1 MTDQTIKG
9 AAKQAG
15 GRIEA
20 AAGIL
25 SGDTVTEL
33 KGRLGELTGVA
44 EKSFGDVVDI
54 AEDSAAK
61 VRDFVEQEPWKAVA
75 DAGVLGLLVGLVVR
89 R

>member
-1 MTDQTIKG
+1 MAESTIKG
-9 AAKQAG
+9 AAKQAA
-15 GRIEA
+15 GRVQG

-33 KGRLGELTGVA
+33 NGRIRELAGAA

-61 VRDFVEQEPWKAVA
+61 VRDFVEEEPWKAVA
-75 DAGVLGLLVGLVVR
+75 IAGVIGLLIGLVVR

>member
-1 MTDQTIKG
+1 MADSTIKG
-9 AAKQAG
+9 AAKQAA
-15 GRIEA
+15 GRIEG

-25 SGDTVTEL
+25 SGDAATEL
-33 KGRLGELTGVA
+33 NGRIRELTGAA
-44 EKSFGDVVDI
+44 EKSIGDIVDV

-75 DAGVLGLLVGLVVR
+75 IAGVVGLLVGLVVR

>member
-1 MTDQTIKG
+1 MVDSTIKG
-9 AAKQAG
+9 AANEAV
-15 GRIEA
+15 GRVEG

-25 SGDTVTEL
+25 SGDKSTEL
-33 KGRLGELTGVA
+33 NGRIRELTGAA
-44 EKSFGDVVDI
+44 EKSFGEVVDI

-75 DAGVLGLLVGLVVR
+75 VAGVLGLLVGLVVR